1 MLSKKPSLS
10 DLDATL
16 AHKREQ
22 HLPSEQERTI
32 LFDHDLSQLI
42 QFSIPAGALRRH
54 TQQLEGKHTNANFAP
69 GSELANVQ
77 LRSRPGSRH
86 ASGIYASS
94 ISSGATLTETDEE
107 SDATLDPWEQL
118 PPVHCAISERIVAHG
133 RFQVFTLHNDKV
145 TYIKCGDAVQAILP
159 KLRLWRT
166 SLSQFIF
173 PQPIPGRYWRVELFR
188 STYKIADDLRRALE
202 QSCCFLDQIKAPE
215 LEEGAKE
222 EYIEDYLDQL
232 IPEID
237 LKEKLVSLN
246 PNNSGYIPPPKVE
259 KVEERIEKVDDE
271 VTKVEEEP
279 DMEPTKG
286 AELDMDFLATQ
297 IDNLSIPTHYDSEE
311 HDSETLGSAS
321 SPYSSLPSPSPSP
334 PYSSLS
340 LQSSPDLDSANS
352 TLSDSS
358 WDISGHLNPTKY
370 DELFA
375 SSSSTLDD
383 IIETFGVDDDD
394 ENHDD
399 GDISVDISE
408 HLARSDITAS
418 SPAKFSEKSH
428 PRLTERLSQVTL
440 KRSVSQMQLQLSP
453 RTPDQEFQRQ
463 LMASP
468 LSATNITPQ
477 RPHSA
482 GDIGSSEKP
491 RSPIDA
497 RSAIRKFYTTGASAV
512 AFIGLRHPFARW
524 NNILETD
531 TMTFKSMDDDWME
544 INVDDSHVRTP

>member
-16 AHKREQ
+16 AHKREL
-22 HLPSEQERTI
+22 HMPTEQERTI

-42 QFSIPAGALRRH
+42 QFSIPTGALRRH
-54 TQQLEGKHTNANFAP
+54 TQQLEGKRQNANFAP

-77 LRSRPGSRH
+77 LRSRPGSRC
-86 ASGIYASS
+86 ASGTYASS
-94 ISSGATLTETDEE
+94 ISSGATLTEADEE
-107 SDATLDPWEQL
+107 IDSHPDPWEQL

-188 STYKIADDLRRALE
+188 STYKIADDLRMALE
-202 QSCCFLDQIKAPE
+202 ASCCFLDQIKAPE

-222 EYIEDYLDQL
+222 EYIENYLDQL

-246 PNNSGYIPPPKVE
+246 PNNSGFIPTPKE
-259 KVEERIEKVDDE
+259 KDEEEI
-271 VTKVEEEP
+271 TKVNDNDLTMKER
-279 DMEPTKG
+279 TKVG
-286 AELDMDFLATQ
+286 ELDMDFLATQ
-297 IDNLSIPTHYDSEE
+297 IDNLSIPTPHYDSEE
-311 HDSETLGSAS
+311 HGSTTISSTS

-383 IIETFGVDDDD
+383 IIETFGVE
-394 ENHDD
+394 ENEDRNDD
-399 GDISVDISE
+399 GDISVDISD

-418 SPAKFSEKSH
+418 SPTALVSDQTKPK
-428 PRLTERLSQVTL
+428 LTERLSQVTL

-463 LMASP
+463 LMGSP
-468 LSATNITPQ
+468 LPVGDSPKRPQ
-477 RPHSA
+477 SA
-482 GDIGSSEKP
+482 GVLGSSGKP

-524 NNILETD
+524 NNILETE

-544 INVDDSHVRTP
+544 IEVDDSDVRTP

>member
-1 MLSKKPSLS
+1 
-10 DLDATL
+10 L
-16 AHKREQ
+16 AHKREL
-22 HLPSEQERTI
+22 HMPTEQERTI

-42 QFSIPAGALRRH
+42 QFSIPAGAMRRH
-54 TQQLEGKHTNANFAP
+54 TQHLEGNRQTSSFAP

-77 LRSRPGSRH
+77 LRSRPGSRC
-86 ASGIYASS
+86 ASGTYASS
-94 ISSGATLTETDEE
+94 ISSGATLTEPDEA
-107 SDATLDPWEQL
+107 DPNLDPWEQL

-188 STYKIADDLRRALE
+188 STYKIADDLRMALE

-222 EYIEDYLDQL
+222 EYIENYLDQL
-232 IPEID
+232 IPEHD

-246 PNNSGYIPPPKVE
+246 PNNSGYIPPPKE
-259 KVEERIEKVDDE
+259 KDE
-271 VTKVEEEP
+271 DETKVEDDNNTVEEVR
-279 DMEPTKG
+279 TNG
-286 AELDMDFLATQ
+286 GELNMDFLASQ

-311 HDSETLGSAS
+311 HDLETIGSAS

-358 WDISGHLNPTKY
+358 WDISGHLQPSKY

-383 IIETFGVDDDD
+383 IIETFGVEDADQ
-394 ENHDD
+394 NDD
-399 GDISVDISE
+399 GDISVDISD

-418 SPAKFSEKSH
+418 SPSARFPEK
-428 PRLTERLSQVTL
+428 PKLTERLSQVTL
-440 KRSVSQMQLQLSP
+440 KRSVSQLQLQISP

-463 LMASP
+463 LMSSP
-468 LSATNITPQ
+468 LPAKITPQ
-477 RPHSA
+477 RPQSA
-482 GDIGSSEKP
+482 GVLGSSEKP

-524 NNILETD
+524 NNILETE
-531 TMTFKSMDDDWME
+531 TMKFRSMDDDWLE
-544 INVDDSHVRTP
+544 INIDDSDVPTP

>member
-1 MLSKKPSLS
+1 MLSKRQSIS
-10 DLDATL
+10 DLDASL
-16 AHKREQ
+16 AFKREQ

-32 LFDHDLSQLI
+32 LFDHDLAQLI
-42 QFSIPAGALRRH
+42 QFCIPAGALQRH
-54 TQQLEGKHTNANFAP
+54 KQQLEIKQNNSYAGT
-69 GSELANVQ
+69 ELANVH
-77 LRSRPGSRH
+77 LKSRPGSSSRH
-86 ASGIYASS
+86 TPFNYASS
-94 ISSGATLTETDEE
+94 ISSGSTLTDTYDEE
-107 SDATLDPWEQL
+107 SSFDPWEQL

-202 QSCCFLDQIKAPE
+202 QSCCFLDQIKEPE
-215 LEEGAKE
+215 LQEGAKE
-222 EYIEDYLDQL
+222 EYIEHFLDQL

-237 LKEKLVSLN
+237 LKDKLVSLN
-246 PNNSGYIPPPKVE
+246 PNNGVFVSVTEEAKPE
-259 KVEERIEKVDDE
+259 KKQQ
-271 VTKVEEEP
+271 TKEQQVRCLAINEP
-279 DMEPTKG
+279 
-286 AELDMDFLATQ
+286 
-297 IDNLSIPTHYDSEE
+297 HYDSDLLE
-311 HDSETLGSAS
+311 SNTLGS
-321 SPYSSLPSPSPSP
+321 SPSSSLPSPSPSP
-334 PYSSLS
+334 QYSSMS

-358 WDISGHLNPTKY
+358 WDISGHLQASKY

-383 IIETFGVDDDD
+383 IIETFGVEDGDDP
-394 ENHDD
+394 NDD
-399 GDISVDISE
+399 GDISIDISD

-418 SPAKFSEKSH
+418 SPSKERA
-428 PRLTERLSQVTL
+428 RLNERLSQVTL
-440 KRSVSQMQLQLSP
+440 KRSVSQLQLQLSP

-463 LMASP
+463 LMTSP
-468 LSATNITPQ
+468 IAGKATPQ
-477 RPHSA
+477 RPHTT
-482 GDIGSSEKP
+482 GSELRGTVP

-497 RSAIRKFYTTGASAV
+497 RSAIRKFYTTGASAA

-524 NNILETD
+524 NNILETE
-531 TMTFKSMDDDWME
+531 TMTFKTMDDDWME
-544 INVDDSHVRTP
+544 LEIEDNTATP

>member
-1 MLSKKPSLS
+1 MLSKKSSLS

-22 HLPSEQERTI
+22 HMPTEQERTI

-54 TQQLEGKHTNANFAP
+54 TQQIESKRQSSNYLAP

-86 ASGIYASS
+86 TSGTYASS
-94 ISSGATLTETDEE
+94 ISSGSTLTDADE
-107 SDATLDPWEQL
+107 DPALDPWEQL

-188 STYKIADDLRRALE
+188 STYKIADDLRMALE

-246 PNNSGYIPPPKVE
+246 PNNSAYVPPP
-259 KVEERIEKVDDE
+259 VEEKKEVVKDDE
-271 VTKVEEEP
+271 SEITKVNKSTE
-279 DMEPTKG
+279 M
-286 AELDMDFLATQ
+286 DMDFLTSQ
-297 IDNLSIPTHYDSEE
+297 IDNLSIPSSYDSEE
-311 HDSETLGSAS
+311 HDSETIGSAS

-334 PYSSLS
+334 SPPYSSMS

-358 WDISGHLNPTKY
+358 WDISGHLHPTKY

-383 IIETFGVDDDD
+383 IIETFGADD
-394 ENHDD
+394 ESDHHDD

-418 SPAKFSEKSH
+418 SPTH
-428 PRLTERLSQVTL
+428 PRLSERLSQLTL

-468 LSATNITPQ
+468 MALTHTPQ

-482 GDIGSSEKP
+482 GDVPSSEKP

-497 RSAIRKFYTTGASAV
+497 RSAIRKFYTTGASAA

>member
-16 AHKREQ
+16 AHKREL
-22 HLPSEQERTI
+22 HMPTEQERTI

-42 QFSIPAGALRRH
+42 QFSIPAGAMRRH
-54 TQQLEGKHTNANFAP
+54 TQQLECKRQNANFAP

-77 LRSRPGSRH
+77 LRSRPGSRC
-86 ASGIYASS
+86 ASGTYASS
-94 ISSGATLTETDEE
+94 ISSGATLTEADEE
-107 SDATLDPWEQL
+107 LDPSMDPWEQL

-173 PQPIPGRYWRVELFR
+173 PQPIPGRFWRVELFR
-188 STYKIADDLRRALE
+188 STYKIADDLRMALE

-222 EYIEDYLDQL
+222 EYIENYLDQL

-246 PNNSGYIPPPKVE
+246 PNNSGYIPTPKE
-259 KVEERIEKVDDE
+259 KDEDDTKQEDDKRTVKEKRNH
-271 VTKVEEEP
+271 
-279 DMEPTKG
+279 G
-286 AELDMDFLATQ
+286 NELDMAFLASQ
-297 IDNLSIPTHYDSEE
+297 IDKLSIPTHYGSEE
-311 HDSETLGSAS
+311 HDLETIGSAS
-321 SPYSSLPSPSPSP
+321 SYSPLPSPSPSP

-358 WDISGHLNPTKY
+358 WDISGHLQPSKY
-370 DELFA
+370 DEMFA

-383 IIETFGVDDDD
+383 IIETFGVEDADQI
-394 ENHDD
+394 DD
-399 GDISVDISE
+399 GDISVDISD
-408 HLARSDITAS
+408 HLARSDVTAL
-418 SPAKFSEKSH
+418 SPSTQLSSEK
-428 PRLTERLSQVTL
+428 PQLTERLSQVTL

-453 RTPDQEFQRQ
+453 RTPEQEFQRQ
-463 LMASP
+463 LMGSPMAAS
-468 LSATNITPQ
+468 ITPQ
-477 RPHSA
+477 RPQSA
-482 GDIGSSEKP
+482 GALGSSEKP

-531 TMTFKSMDDDWME
+531 TMKFKSMDDDWME